1 MAEVMKEA
9 VDLKD
14 EKRIQEL
21 CLKAFATNHPKDL
34 KAYYQAAS
42 KYFQDRHYRRMSV
55 IGVNDSV
62 GILEYMASV

>member
-42 KYFQDRHYRRMSV
+42 KYFQDRHYRRMAAAEEMHEV
-55 IGVNDSV
+55 VAMMAGV
-62 GILEYMASV
+62 